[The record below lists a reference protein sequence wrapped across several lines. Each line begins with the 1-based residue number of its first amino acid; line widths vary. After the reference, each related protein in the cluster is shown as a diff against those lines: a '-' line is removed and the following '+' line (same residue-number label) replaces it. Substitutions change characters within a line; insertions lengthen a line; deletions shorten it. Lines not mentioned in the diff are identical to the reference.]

1 MNNKPTLHTT
11 GLVLGLLGL
20 AAAAT
25 PRLVFSVDSL
35 VVDAISLFGA
45 TLSVIVLLIV
55 AITAVKRRVR
65 AEKTS
70 PPYTLQD

>member
-1 MNNKPTLHTT
+1 MNNKPSLHAT
-11 GLVLGLLGL
+11 GVVLALLGL
-20 AAAAT
+20 AAAAA
-25 PRLVFSVDSL
+25 PRLVFSIDSL

-45 TLSVIVLLIV
+45 TLSVIVLVIV
-55 AITAVKRRVR
+55 AVTALKRRVR